1 MQHMIMLMST
11 RIYATQCDVSGG
23 TKGISALAKLKML
36 TVCFRGL
43 SIYFICID
51 VCRVEKMLWY
61 RNQKKYL
68 CIYQQLCKLIDR
80 QFVDNFRQST
90 YILMFYK
97 DYVTLLALLFV
108 PLLWIAS
115 IIDCTTIDN
124 WNNRQYCYQ

>member
-1 MQHMIMLMST
+1 MIMLMST

-61 RNQKKYL
+61 RN
-68 CIYQQLCKLIDR
+68 
-80 QFVDNFRQST
+80 
-90 YILMFYK
+90 
-97 DYVTLLALLFV
+97 
-108 PLLWIAS
+108 
-115 IIDCTTIDN
+115 
-124 WNNRQYCYQ
+124 